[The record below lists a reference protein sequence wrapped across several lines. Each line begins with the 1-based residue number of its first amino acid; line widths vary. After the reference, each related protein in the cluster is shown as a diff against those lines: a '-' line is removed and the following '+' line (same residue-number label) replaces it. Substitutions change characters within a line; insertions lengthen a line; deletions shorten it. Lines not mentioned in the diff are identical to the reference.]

1 MDIAEKIIV
10 TGDITEEAKN
20 DLAYLLMN
28 FKAENEEKDIKKAS
42 FIIKHGLESAGYTDK
57 SFTLSE
63 SNNYIRL
70 EVHNGPAGENEK
82 RLSSVV

>member
-10 TGDITEEAKN
+10 TGDITDESKK

-28 FKAENEEKDIKKAS
+28 FKAENEEKDINKAS
-42 FIIKHGLESAGYTDK
+42 FIIKYGLESAGYTDK

-63 SNNYIRL
+63 NTNYIRL
-70 EVHNGPAGENEK
+70 EVHNGPPGEIKK
-82 RLSSVV
+82 RLFSAV

>member
-10 TGDITEEAKN
+10 TGDITDETKK

-28 FKAENEEKDIKKAS
+28 FKAENEEKDIRKAN
-42 FIIKHGLESAGYTDK
+42 FIIKCGLETAGYTDK
-57 SFTLSE
+57 SFNLSE

-70 EVHNGPAGENEK
+70 EVHNGPAGENKK